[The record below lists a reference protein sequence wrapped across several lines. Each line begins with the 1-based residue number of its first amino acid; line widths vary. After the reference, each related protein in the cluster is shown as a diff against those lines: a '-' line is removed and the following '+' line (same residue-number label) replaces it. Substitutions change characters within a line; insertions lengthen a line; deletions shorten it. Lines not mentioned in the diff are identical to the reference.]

1 MVKNWKSFNVSEF
14 IVEKAIIPEAD
25 FVKEELNKNKQRIL
39 NCKTDL
45 AVDDVFNDIFNE
57 HWVLFQMSDL
67 DTESCLSPEWAI
79 HSGFDTPTEKSDIGS
94 IVVITLGKEFTKILS
109 ENAATKWD
117 NFCNTME
124 SIIGHEFVHVYQIK
138 KIPKEKHEHEFRQR
152 DDNKAYISSKHEIMA
167 YAFQA
172 VKEFISN
179 GFTPNDIIEKI
190 KKPFNI
196 LPESSHSFFQYI
208 YYFKASDPEL
218 KRFLKL
224 IYQYCQIFH

>member
-1 MVKNWKSFNVSEF
+1 
-14 IVEKAIIPEAD
+14 
-25 FVKEELNKNKQRIL
+25 
-39 NCKTDL
+39 
-45 AVDDVFNDIFNE
+45 
-57 HWVLFQMSDL
+57 
-67 DTESCLSPEWAI
+67 
-79 HSGFDTPTEKSDIGS
+79 
-94 IVVITLGKEFTKILS
+94 
-109 ENAATKWD
+109 
-117 NFCNTME
+117 
-124 SIIGHEFVHVYQIK
+124 
-138 KIPKEKHEHEFRQR
+138 
-152 DDNKAYISSKHEIMA
+152 MA